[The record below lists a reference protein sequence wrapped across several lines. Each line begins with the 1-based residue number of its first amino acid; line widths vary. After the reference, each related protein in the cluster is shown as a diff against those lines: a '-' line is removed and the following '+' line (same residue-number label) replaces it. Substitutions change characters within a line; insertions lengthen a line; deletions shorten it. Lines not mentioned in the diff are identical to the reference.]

1 MLTDTHFFLGA
12 NTPQGFY
19 SLYDELYSDTGM
31 LYILK
36 GGAGCGKSSFMH
48 LVAEK
53 AGGAEY
59 IHCSGDP
66 DSLDAVIM
74 NDVTITDGTAPH
86 VAEPRVPAVNEL
98 YIDLGAYYDSA
109 ALREKGEE
117 IKNLVLR
124 YKERY
129 ICAYRLLAAAGSIYD
144 QLLETVE
151 TPEFLTKAERRSRG
165 IIHRELPKQNG
176 RQGHVFRR
184 FLSAIC
190 CQGEVT
196 FYQTINSLATRVFE
210 LSDSLGIS
218 HSLIKPIGEAAV
230 ARGLDIVECLDP
242 MRPDRLKHLII
253 PELSLAFVTLP
264 PRNSGQINSVRR
276 LRVENMSPSC
286 RLPETKML
294 VKRLELLKGDSINAL
309 AQAKVLH
316 DELEEAYNPHV
327 DFESVYLRARRLIA
341 ELN

>member
-19 SLYDELYSDTGM
+19 SLYDELYNDTGM

-36 GGAGCGKSSFMH
+36 GGAGCGKSSFMRT
-48 LVAEK
+48 VAEQ
-53 AGGAEY
+53 AGGVEY

-74 NDVTITDGTAPH
+74 RDVTITDGTAPH

-98 YIDLGAYYDSA
+98 YIDLGAYYDSS
-109 ALREKGEE
+109 ALRENGEK
-117 IKNLVLR
+117 IRNLISM

-129 ICAYRLLAAAGSIYD
+129 VCAYRLLAAAGSIYD

-151 TPEFLTKAERRSRG
+151 TPEFLAKAERRSRG
-165 IIHRELPKQNG
+165 IIQRELPRQSG
-176 RQGHVFRR
+176 RQGHIFRR
-184 FLSAIC
+184 FLSAIS

-196 FYQTINSLATRVFE
+196 FYQTINALATRVFE
-210 LSDSLGIS
+210 LSDGLGIS
-218 HSLIKPIGEAAV
+218 HWLLKPIAQAAV
-230 ARGLDIVECLDP
+230 LRGLDIVECLDP
-242 MRPDRLKHLII
+242 LRPDRLKHLII
-253 PELSLAFVTLP
+253 PELSLAFITLP
-264 PRNSGQINSVRR
+264 PRNECPIDSVRR
-276 LRVENMSPSC
+276 VRIENMSSAC

-294 VKRLELLKGDSINAL
+294 LKRLELLKSDAIDVL
-309 AQAKVLH
+309 AQAKALH
-316 DELEEAYNPHV
+316 DKLEDAYNPHV

-341 ELN
+341 EIN